1 MADPLSGQGDP
12 VAGPWEDFKSSGQ
25 TDRGPWDDY
34 KPTTEAAPDPNA
46 PGVAESFLRG
56 VPSGASFGFENNL
69 GFDKAKQEAA
79 QKANP
84 WSYFAGQVAGGF
96 VPAVGASLLAP
107 EVAVPAG
114 VAKVAPWLRTGY
126 SALRSGLVPG
136 EIASAGQ
143 AAVQGAKLGAV
154 YGGLSGAGH
163 ADVHDTDT
171 LPQALEKRA
180 QGAVT
185 GAAEG
190 AVTGPVLGVAGHGL
204 YRGAQGVGSMLSQA
218 GAETAPGGAGALRT
232 FTKGLERDRI
242 TPDDLIAQIRS
253 EFPDATQ
260 TTPGGQGAPLVRR
273 FWGDIGNKQP
283 ITGDQ
288 VEETVRRAMAG
299 ENASSISQALKTAN
313 GGQGPGQGAVQSLLD
328 ELAERHLGPL
338 NLVDRASLVRTGSG
352 DNTQM
357 QLRAAA
363 ATPGEHVGVARESF
377 LERQIGAGGR
387 MGDLFARVIG
397 SPDFDAVKAT
407 HLQDLSDAG
416 QRAYATAFANE
427 KPFDLNPIINKW
439 TKDYQD
445 YSGEVPDA
453 IRKAISSMQT
463 TQPVVNATTGQL
475 ASGAG
480 LINKAPPTSLQGF
493 MFARQSIK
501 KMLDDETPG
510 TTLYNKLS
518 NFSKDMTN
526 EVARTNPE
534 WATANQIW
542 RDGSAGKE
550 ALQAGAAMST
560 KVNSASRENLKYFT
574 DAQSDAVKAQKDL
587 FAANKALKQFTPNAG
602 TTPAKQAQLQAGVDT
617 AQARLDAANSRQ
629 ELFKVGL
636 VRALH
641 DHVISNNG
649 ETYNLTRQLL
659 LPGAKNMLRTVLG
672 NDADQF
678 IKGLNAEA
686 AMHRTYNSQFGSQT
700 VGLGEAKD
708 ELNWAP
714 QVEASLLN
722 PMHWPT
728 KLLNLAAQYT
738 ARTINANRNKGLMQ
752 IYTNHDPVDQLRL
765 LNEAKR
771 LHAIRSSWG
780 TVAGTPVIMSSG
792 PVSGTIPTHQPSNQ
806 PQPALTPYRP

>member
-1 MADPLSGQGDP
+1 MADPLSGQGEAID
-12 VAGPWEDFKSSGQ
+12 GPWDDFKSPGQ

-34 KPTTEAAPDPNA
+34 KSAQAAPDPNA

-56 VPSGASFGFENNL
+56 IPSGGTFGFENKI
-69 GFDKAKQEAA
+69 GFDKDKQEAA

-107 EVAVPAG
+107 EVAVPAA
-114 VAKVAPWLRTGY
+114 VARAAPWLRTGY

-163 ADVHDTDT
+163 ADVQDTDT

-180 QGAVT
+180 QGAGIGAVE
-185 GAAEG
+185 GAA
-190 AVTGPVLGVAGHGL
+190 TGPVLGVAGHGL

-242 TPDDLIAQIRS
+242 TPDDLIGQIRS

-260 TTPGGQGAPLVRR
+260 TTPGGPGAPLARR

-299 ENASSISQALKTAN
+299 DNASSISQALKTAN

-363 ATPGEHVGVARESF
+363 ATPGEHVGVARENL

-397 SPDFDAVKAT
+397 NPDFDAAQAS
-407 HLQDLSDAG
+407 HLADLKDAG

-427 KPFDLNPIINKW
+427 KPFDLQPVIDKW
-439 TKDYQD
+439 TAKFD
-445 YSGEVPDA
+445 GKRGIVPEGVMSAVDS
-453 IRKAISSMQT
+453 IQQRV
-463 TQPVVNATTGQL
+463 PVRNLTTGATVTNELRPPQNL
-475 ASGAG
+475 EDF
-480 LINKAPPTSLQGF
+480 INS
-493 MFARQSIK
+493 RQSIK
-501 KMLDDETPG
+501 QAIDDSTPG
-510 TTLYNKLS
+510 TPLHNNLS
-518 NFSKDMTN
+518 AFYKDLTN
-526 EVARTNPE
+526 EVANTNE
-534 WATANQIW
+534 DWKTANQLW
-542 RDGSAGKE
+542 RDGNAGTE

-574 DAQSDAVKAQKDL
+574 DAQTDAAKAQKDL
-587 FAANKALKQFTPNAG
+587 FAANKTLKQFTPNAG

-629 ELFKVGL
+629 QLFRVGL

-641 DHVISNNG
+641 DQVIDNTG
-649 ETYNLTRQLL
+649 ETYNLTRQML
-659 LPGAKNMLRTVLG
+659 LPGAKKMFRTVLG

-678 IKGLNAEA
+678 INGLQAEA
-686 AMHRTYNSQFGSQT
+686 AMHRTYSSQFGSQT

-708 ELNWAP
+708 EMNWAP
-714 QVEASLLN
+714 QVDASLLN

-728 KLLNLAAQYT
+728 KLLNLASDYA

-771 LHAIRSSWG
+771 LHAIRSNWG
-780 TVAGTPVIMSSG
+780 NVAGTPVIMSSG
-792 PVSGTIPTHQPSNQ
+792 PVSGTIPARQPSNQ
-806 PQPALTPYRP
+806 PQPVMQPYRP